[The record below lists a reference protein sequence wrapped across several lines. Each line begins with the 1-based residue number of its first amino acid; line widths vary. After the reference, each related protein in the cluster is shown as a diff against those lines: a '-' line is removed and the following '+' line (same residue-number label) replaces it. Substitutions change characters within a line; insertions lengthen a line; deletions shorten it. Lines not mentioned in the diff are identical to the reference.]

1 MGSGPYRE
9 AIDSSRPWRSLS
21 AACHPSQAERYNQEL
36 RNRGYTSAHFD
47 PQTGIPQATD
57 RNGRN
62 GVLEVRKMFDQDG
75 GYGDR
80 T

>member
-1 MGSGPYRE
+1 MRE
-9 AIDSSRPWRSLS
+9 SIDSSRPWRSFS
-21 AACHPSQAERYNQEL
+21 AACHPSEAARYNAEL
-36 RNRGYTSAHFD
+36 KRRGYTSAHFD
-47 PQTGIPQATD
+47 ERTGIAEATD

-62 GVLEVRKMFDQDG
+62 GILEVRQMYDQDG